1 MSPQPNDKPSLLADL
16 IGNASTAQKIKRNR
30 RRAPQIIKRKVV
42 DARQPYG
49 GKYRQPKAV
58 SRRTILP

>member
-1 MSPQPNDKPSLLADL
+1 MTSQPNEMSNPLADL
-16 IGNASTAQKIKRNR
+16 IENAGAVKKPKRNR
-30 RRAPQIIKRKVV
+30 RRALQIIKRKVV

>member
-1 MSPQPNDKPSLLADL
+1 MTSQPNEMSNLLADL
-16 IGNASTAQKIKRNR
+16 VDHGAAQKPKRNR
-30 RRAPQIIKRKVV
+30 RRAPQIIKRRVV

-58 SRRTILP
+58 SRRTMLP

>member
-1 MSPQPNDKPSLLADL
+1 MTSQPNEMSNPIADL
-16 IGNASTAQKIKRNR
+16 IGHADATQKPKRNR

-58 SRRTILP
+58 SRRTMLP